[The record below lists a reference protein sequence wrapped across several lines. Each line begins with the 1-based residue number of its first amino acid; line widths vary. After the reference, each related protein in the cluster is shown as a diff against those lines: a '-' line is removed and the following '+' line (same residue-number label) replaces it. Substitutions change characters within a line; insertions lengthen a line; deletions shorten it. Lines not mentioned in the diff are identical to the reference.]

1 MKNNINIVNK
11 KARFE
16 YEFIQTYICGIK
28 LIGSEVKSIREG
40 KVSLS
45 ESYCVFINGELFIK
59 NSNISELKTSFGH
72 KSNQDRKLLLKKQ
85 ELNRLQKDLIKGLTI
100 IPYRIFI
107 DERGLIKVE
116 IVLARG
122 KKLHDKRESI
132 KAKDIKREI
141 SRTIKNK

>member
-1 MKNNINIVNK
+1 MKNHINIINK
-11 KARFE
+11 KVKFE

-28 LIGSEVKSIREG
+28 LVGSEVKSIREG

-45 ESYCVFINGELFIK
+45 ESYCVFINGELFVK

-100 IPYRIFI
+100 VPYRIFI
-107 DERGLIKVE
+107 DDRGLIKVE

-132 KAKDIKREI
+132 KIKDIKKEI
-141 SRTIKNK
+141 SRNLKNN

>member
-1 MKNNINIVNK
+1 MKNHINIINK
-11 KARFE
+11 KVKFE

-28 LIGSEVKSIREG
+28 LVGSEVKSIREG

-45 ESYCVFINGELFIK
+45 ESYCVFVNGELFVK

-100 IPYRIFI
+100 VPYRIFI
-107 DERGLIKVE
+107 DDRGLIKVE

-122 KKLHDKRESI
+122 KKLHDKKNTI
-132 KAKDIKREI
+132 KEREI
-141 SRTIKNK
+141 LKNSLN

>member
-1 MKNNINIVNK
+1 MKNHINIINK
-11 KARFE
+11 KVKFE

-28 LIGSEVKSIREG
+28 LVGSEVKSIREG

-45 ESYCVFINGELFIK
+45 ESYCVFINGELFVK

-100 IPYRIFI
+100 VPYRIFI
-107 DERGLIKVE
+107 DDRGLIKVE

-132 KAKDIKREI
+132 KLKDIKKEI
-141 SRTIKNK
+141 SRNLKNN